1 MCSLPQFTNHREKRG
16 KKRKKGVSRG
26 MENQK
31 VGESVHVR
39 EEEDDVAVEEEE
51 EQQGDVDVGSS
62 MTLER
67 VAAAKKFIENHY
79 RSQRKHIQ
87 ERKER

>member
-39 EEEDDVAVEEEE
+39 EEEDDVAVEKEEDH
-51 EQQGDVDVGSS
+51 GDVGSS

-79 RSQRKHIQ
+79 KSQRKHIQ